1 MPNIKFSCPHCQ
13 QRIEAESGYAGTQ
26 ITCPSCQGS
35 FVVPAS
41 TVVPKIVPVMA
52 RTALTVAAAPSAP
65 PVSAPQHP
73 DTAAGCPS
81 CGAALS
87 RGAILC
93 TNCGYNLKTGRR
105 MQAGR
110 PVPLGRASATQWETP
125 WYKTPWPYVGVVV
138 LVLGLF
144 YFMGRENPAM
154 MLAFLGV
161 AALYSLTVH
170 IIVIIAAFR
179 ESTGTGFLTLCIPFY
194 ALYFVFKVSAND
206 TLKVLYSVAAII
218 NLSLRFLVKDV
229 D

>member
-13 QRIEAESGYAGTQ
+13 QRIEAEAGYAGMQ
-26 ITCPSCQGS
+26 ISCPSCQGS
-35 FVVPAS
+35 FVVPGSPIA
-41 TVVPKIVPVMA
+41 VKVLPVAA
-52 RTALTVAAAPSAP
+52 RSPLAISAAPSP
-65 PVSAPQHP
+65 PLVSAPQFP
-73 DTAAGCPS
+73 DTVAGCPS

-93 TNCGYNLKTGRR
+93 TNCGYNLKTGQR

-110 PVPLGRASATQWETP
+110 AVAPGRPTATQWETP

-138 LVLGLF
+138 LVLGLL

-161 AALYSLTVH
+161 TVLYTLTVH
-170 IIVIIAAFR
+170 IIVLVAAFR
-179 ESTGTGFLTLCIPFY
+179 ESVGTGFLTLCIPFY
-194 ALYFVFKVSAND
+194 AFYFVFKVSDND
-206 TLKVLYSVAAII
+206 TLKVLYSVAAVI